1 MPSSL
6 LSRDEG
12 NRSGSEVPAISA
24 RNFSKTFSGRT
35 VLRSVDL
42 DVLPGEVHGL
52 VGQNGSGKST
62 FIKILAGY
70 HSPDPGASLEV
81 RGEAVSLPLDPGDPR
96 SLGMSFVHQDLGLAD
111 TMSIVDNLCVG
122 RYEAGFAWRIPWR
135 QERARVAAA
144 LARFGLSV
152 SPDTKISDLRDVER
166 AMVAILRAV
175 DQLAVDEGI
184 QHGLLVLDEPTAY
197 LPRDGV
203 DRLFMTI
210 RKAAA
215 VGVGVL
221 FVTHRLE
228 EVQALTDRV
237 SILRDGSLVETA
249 STAALSERDLIQR
262 ILGRTLDELYPGSHE
277 PQRDLA
283 LSVRNVSGR
292 IVQDFSVD
300 VARGEVV
307 GLTGLLGMG
316 HDHVLYHLLGAERAL
331 GGSMSLGSKI
341 HDLRHMQPRKAMAA
355 GIALLPGNR
364 LRDGSAPPATVTENV
379 TLATV
384 RSYFLR
390 GVLRRRRERRTVQ
403 KILTKFD
410 VQPPEPGRIFATL
423 SGGNQQKA
431 LVGKWFQIE
440 PSVLLLHEPTQGV
453 DVGARG
459 QIFGHIQDAAKAGMS
474 FILASTEHEDL
485 AHLCDRVIIFRNG
498 IAVAELQGDSLTH
511 ERIVEQCFLD
521 ERRPSEASGDL
532 TKSSLADQKSQSS
545 RASGTE

>member
-1 MPSSL
+1 MPSPL
-6 LSRDEG
+6 LSRGEG
-12 NRSGSEVPAISA
+12 TCSSSEAPAISV

-70 HSPDPGASLEV
+70 HSPDPGAALDV
-81 RGEAVSLPLDPGDPR
+81 RGETVSLPLDPGDPR
-96 SLGMSFVHQDLGLAD
+96 SLGMSFVHQDLGLAE
-111 TMSIVDNLCVG
+111 TMSVVDNLRVG
-122 RYEAGFAWRIPWR
+122 RYETGFAWRIPWR
-135 QERARVAAA
+135 RERARVAAA
-144 LARFGLSV
+144 LTRFGLSV
-152 SPDTKISDLRDVER
+152 SPDTQISDLRDVER
-166 AMVAILRAV
+166 ATVAILRAV
-175 DQLAVDEGI
+175 DQLTVDEGV
-184 QHGLLVLDEPTAY
+184 QQGLLVLDEPTAY

-203 DRLFMTI
+203 DRLFATI
-210 RKAAA
+210 REAAA
-215 VGVGVL
+215 MGVGVL

-237 SILRDGSLVETA
+237 SILRDGNLVETA
-249 STAALSERDLIQR
+249 ATAALSERELIQR
-262 ILGRTLDELYPGSHE
+262 ILGRTLEELYPGSHD

-283 LSVRNVSGR
+283 LSAQNVSGPV
-292 IVQDFSVD
+292 VQDFSLD

-316 HDHVLYHLLGAERAL
+316 HDHVLYHLFGAERAL
-331 GGSMSLGSKI
+331 GGSISLDGKT
-341 HDLRHMQPRKAMAA
+341 HDLRDMYPRKAMAA

-364 LRDGSAPPATVTENV
+364 QRDGSAPPATVTENV

-384 RSYFLR
+384 RSYFLH
-390 GVLRRRRERRTVQ
+390 GVLRRRRERRDVQ
-403 KILTKFD
+403 KVLTKFD
-410 VQPPEPGRIFATL
+410 VQPPEPGRTFATL

-453 DVGARG
+453 DIGARG

-474 FILASTEHEDL
+474 LILASTEHEDL

-498 IAVAELQGDSLTH
+498 AAVAELQGDSLTH

-521 ERRPSEASGDL
+521 ERRPSEASGDSV
-532 TKSSLADQKSQSS
+532 SSSSEGRAPQSD
-545 RASGTE
+545 GVLPTE